1 MAYEKQ
7 TWECG
12 DVISAE
18 KMNHMEDGIANA
30 GGGDAGYE
38 CSEKPTEIINE
49 EVTTTSTPHSY
60 YMGTLS
66 YSGLIDA
73 PTISVSFDGQQYEL
87 PKVAFSGYNL
97 YGGSEMGDFSNY
109 PIQIQASDGASAVF
123 YTPNEG
129 TYSVKVTVNEVSVD
143 SVTPCFSLAVK
154 NVVSGIKHTEVFPI
168 EFDRYGNEFY
178 SHTPY
183 NYVTQAFLDHKILV
197 GLSRAANG
205 NYQEGFLAGLDDEHG
220 NVNFEFIFLGRLSDN
235 SGLECATVTLKY
247 DNTVTATIKEIAF
260 KN

>member
-18 KMNHMEDGIANA
+18 KMNHMEDGIADA

-49 EVTTTSTPHSY
+49 EVTTTSTPYSY

-143 SVTPCFSLAVK
+143 SITPCFSLAVK
-154 NVVSGIKHTEVFPI
+154 NVVSGIKRTGVFPV
-168 EFDRYGNEFY
+168 EFGRSGNTFY
-178 SHTPY
+178 SGTPY
-183 NYVTQAFLDHKILV
+183 NDVRQALIDRKILV
-197 GLSRAANG
+197 GLSNAG
-205 NYQEGFLAGLDDEHG
+205 NENWQEGFLAGIDYEYG
-220 NVNFEFIFLGRLSDN
+220 VANFEFIFLRRLSDN
-235 SGLECATVTLKY
+235 LGLECAAVTLKY